1 MTDPSAQKQDMRE
14 EGFTKGDLQAY
25 YLDASQTQPHLNPIL
40 EHLMNTEKTE
50 QNEEQQQ
57 EKSDRFLSKLFSCST
72 FHWHF
77 KKKIIGLQKMPW
89 KLQHEC
95 LLFR

>member
-14 EGFTKGDLQAY
+14 EGFTKEDLQAY

-40 EHLMNTEKTE
+40 EHLMNTE

-72 FHWHF
+72 FH
-77 KKKIIGLQKMPW
+77 
-89 KLQHEC
+89 
-95 LLFR
+95 